1 MQANGMH
8 CVWHG
13 KLRVSM
19 QLFNERIERKKRRQL
34 NDKTLATWRD
44 CKYDTFHI
52 TIANAVA
59 FLMELLAFFRCSL
72 ASGAMLCR
80 VLCHLVCIHLSQCN
94 ATRNGYKHTECIANV
109 DFNKLAMHLDHSRC
123 VCVLFQLHLCHPSLA
138 FFTLN
143 WIRKCLCVLC
153 AQLFATSSEST
164 FFFIF
169 VVVVVFLSILNFIIL
184 HPFNFH

>member
-1 MQANGMH
+1 MHTHPFGIRFTKKAFINLMQANGMH

-19 QLFNERIERKKRRQL
+19 QLFNESIEKKKIRQL

-123 VCVLFQLHLCHPSLA
+123 VCVCCFNCTYAIHLLHFSL
-138 FFTLN
+138 
-143 WIRKCLCVLC
+143 
-153 AQLFATSSEST
+153 
-164 FFFIF
+164 
-169 VVVVVFLSILNFIIL
+169 
-184 HPFNFH
+184 

>member
-1 MQANGMH
+1 
-8 CVWHG
+8 
-13 KLRVSM
+13 
-19 QLFNERIERKKRRQL
+19 
-34 NDKTLATWRD
+34 
-44 CKYDTFHI
+44 
-52 TIANAVA
+52 
-59 FLMELLAFFRCSL
+59 MELLAFFRCSL

-153 AQLFATSSEST
+153 AQLFTTSSEST
-164 FFFIF
+164 FFFHFRCCCCFSINF
-169 VVVVVFLSILNFIIL
+169 ELHHSASIQLSLVI
-184 HPFNFH
+184 H